1 MTLRLP
7 TKGRTTARGPQTT
20 RARMAASVLGLLLA
34 GVHARA
40 QDGPGL
46 EGPVWSPR
54 TAAANS
60 EKTFNHGLS
69 PSEPVKTLYYSKE
82 PAPLTPT
89 VPAPPMTEP
98 LPPASSPAPK
108 PAAPAA
114 PPALTPLPTV
124 WHSA

>member
-7 TKGRTTARGPQTT
+7 RKGRTTARGPRITQ
-20 RARMAASVLGLLLA
+20 ARMAASLLGLGLLLA
-34 GVHARA
+34 GVSAQA
-40 QDGPGL
+40 QDGPGP

-54 TAAANS
+54 TSAANS

-69 PSEPVKTLYYSKE
+69 PSEPVKTLFYSKE

-98 LPPASSPAPK
+98 LPPAS
-108 PAAPAA
+108 
-114 PPALTPLPTV
+114 
-124 WHSA
+124 